1 MKQQL
6 ETELDKLIAA
16 QKART
21 VFGRLK
27 LFSVLKRARR
37 TVNRDDYIALENKVM
52 EAIKA
57 SGAGALIKKLKL
69 DEGVKGDLLKAENA
83 GQMQIIA
90 QALATK
96 ASAADQLINKL
107 KLNEDVKGDLLKAK
121 SAGHMRIIALALAFK
136 AFKAK
141 AETAG
146 VDFSKMSEVE
156 QLLHYFE
163 HEEEK

>member
-6 ETELDKLIAA
+6 ETKLDKLIAA

-57 SGAGALIKKLKL
+57 SGADALIKKLKL

-90 QALATK
+90 LQ
-96 ASAADQLINKL
+96 
-107 KLNEDVKGDLLKAK
+107 
-121 SAGHMRIIALALAFK
+121 LAFNEAMDVADK
-136 AFKAK
+136 ALDKAVEPTGKAYEEAKEVAFKTFKAK
-141 AETAG
+141 AKTVG
-146 VDFSKMSEVE
+146 VDFSKMSVE
-156 QLLHYFE
+156 ELRIFFE
-163 HEEEK
+163 HTRRKNKGR